1 MPISLLVMKYRF
13 VSEYTDIERSVIAS
27 EERRCARPGGGI
39 ETRKVGCSS
48 GFGGSNLASR
58 REKCWRSWRLLR
70 LEGEMGSG
78 CRVDGF
84 AVLAFSSGAAVDEE
98 REGDGENEEDEDCDG
113 GYYAA
118 VQTGVGVCWCV
129 FETERRRGRGLR

>member
-1 MPISLLVMKYRF
+1 MCASGRRDRDAEGRVFLRVRGEQFGVQEREVLEILEAVAVGGDGTRGEVF
-13 VSEYTDIERSVIAS
+13 V
-27 EERRCARPGGGI
+27 
-39 ETRKVGCSS
+39 
-48 GFGGSNLASR
+48 
-58 REKCWRSWRLLR
+58 
-70 LEGEMGSG
+70 EGEMGSG